1 MSKTVEEL
9 VDELKKKDPD
19 NKELY
24 DLLIQIVEKPTKRLP
39 RSRKSSTGEVYIP
52 SEELLGSLKAKPNV
66 VGYSSYA
73 YFAKKYKI
81 PLIIDGRKKTMKEL
95 SESIHKYEMK
105 HKNKIFKKGI
115 DENTGTYG
123 LYLVE

>member
-1 MSKTVEEL
+1 MNKTVEEL
-9 VDELKKKDPD
+9 VEELKKKDPT

-24 DLLIQIVEKPTKRLP
+24 DLLIQIVEKPTKRIP
-39 RSRKSSTGEVYIP
+39 KSQKSVYGEVYIP
-52 SEELLGSLKAKPNV
+52 EEEMIGSLISKPMV
-66 VGYSSYA
+66 VGYKTYA
-73 YFAKKYKI
+73 YFASKYKI
-81 PLIIDGRKKTMKEL
+81 PLMREGKKKTLKEL

-105 HKNKIFKKGI
+105 HRDKIFKKGI

>member
-1 MSKTVEEL
+1 MNKTVEEL
-9 VDELKKKDPD
+9 VEEIKKKDPI

-24 DLLIQIVEKPTKRLP
+24 DLLIKIVEKPTTRIP
-39 RSRKSSTGEVYIP
+39 KSKKTKFNEVYIP
-52 SEELLGSLKAKPNV
+52 EEELIGSLKSKPMV
-66 VGYSSYA
+66 VGYSTYA

-81 PLIIDGRKKTMKEL
+81 PLMKDGNKKTMKEL

-105 HKNKIFKKGI
+105 NKDKIFKKGI